1 MFSKKSKITKINEV
15 KDALIIEPS
24 NFEDHRGSIRT
35 IFDSTL
41 INDLNLESFNH
52 TKLTYSNNNVF
63 RGFHGDTKSWKLIK
77 CVQGNIDQ
85 YIFDFRIESETYGNL
100 FKIKMSHNEESM
112 VLIPPGCLNGFHTLS
127 DSSIYLYNLSYEGD
141 YIDSADQITLSWD
154 DPRINLKLKD
164 PVVQEKD
171 RHSNN

>member
-1 MFSKKSKITKINEV
+1 MFSKNSKITKIKEI
-15 KDALIIEPS
+15 KDALIIDPS

-41 INDLNLESFNH
+41 IKDLNIKSFNH
-52 TKLTYSNNNVF
+52 TKLTYSYNNVF
-63 RGFHGDTKSWKLIK
+63 RGFHGDIKSWKLIK
-77 CVQGNIDQ
+77 CIQGNIDQ

-127 DSSIYLYNLSYEGD
+127 DSSTYLYNLSYEGN
-141 YIDSADQITLSWD
+141 YIDSADQITLAWN
-154 DPRINLKLKD
+154 DPRINLKLNKPILQLKD
-164 PVVQEKD
+164 QK
-171 RHSNN
+171 SNS